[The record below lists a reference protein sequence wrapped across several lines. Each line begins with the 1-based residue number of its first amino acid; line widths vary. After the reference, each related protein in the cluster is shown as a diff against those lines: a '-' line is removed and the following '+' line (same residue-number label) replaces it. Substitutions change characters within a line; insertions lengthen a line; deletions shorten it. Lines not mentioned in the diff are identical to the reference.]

1 MALQTCPRC
10 GAHNSASA
18 VACLTCGSPFGGSS
32 SATTSPS
39 APGPSVSS
47 AVATA
52 PPPAATGLPP
62 APPRRADMAFDRPWT
77 SSSPGLTTGAA
88 PQPSR
93 TAPLLAGIVAAV
105 VALAVGG
112 WFMLRG
118 GGGLPG
124 SIAGMER
131 LDTAEAQAFEEQAAA
146 TDFAGIS
153 FRGAMYGSAGTP
165 ELIVELIDGVPEGAP
180 MGSLDEMFDS
190 MGDGFASGSGGSVSL
205 TAKARQTIAGVDYI
219 CAPFHASDPTAGQIA
234 GSVCLWHGDGYGLIA
249 TLRSDD
255 AQAAI
260 ADAKLTYDAV
270 H

>member
-1 MALQTCPRC
+1 MTLQTCPRC
-10 GAHNSASA
+10 GAHNAASA

-32 SATTSPS
+32 HATSRPVPS
-39 APGPSVSS
+39 GLTTAP

-77 SSSPGLTTGAA
+77 SSSPGLTTPTPRPA
-88 PQPSR
+88 R
-93 TAPLLAGIVAAV
+93 TGPLLSGIVVAV
-105 VALAVGG
+105 VALAIGG
-112 WFMLRG
+112 WFALRD

-124 SIAGMER
+124 SIGGMER

-146 TDFAGIS
+146 NEFAGIT
-153 FRGAMYGSAGTP
+153 FRGAMYGSAGAP
-165 ELIVELIDGVPEGAP
+165 ELIVELIDGVPDGAQL
-180 MGSLDEMFDS
+180 GSLDEMFDS
-190 MGDGFASGSGGSVSL
+190 MGEGFASGSGGSVTL
-205 TAKARQTIAGVDYI
+205 TAKASQTIAGVEYM
-219 CAPFHASDPTAGQIA
+219 CAPFHAADPTAGELS

-260 ADAKLTYDAV
+260 ADAQLVYDAV